1 MRTHCWDFHIFLS
14 HAEASGGAVTKLFKI
29 MLLQRQPQLR
39 VFMDSDN
46 LVCLYEL
53 SRFVQ
58 QTNNLVLILTPGC
71 YAREWV
77 ALEIVT
83 SYLHS
88 GHFVMTKVDGYPPPD
103 DAFIQ
108 QIPETFSSDSMSTSF
123 DAIISGTASGARRRT
138 SVPWKLS
145 GGFICR
151 DLTMNTQSEAS
162 VMVLKEMLGSIMLFS
177 LYLPSR
183 TEGILRVN
191 ETFARM
197 DTRSMFLIM
206 LTCAMYHSRWMVV
219 ELAAAVVKDFTIT
232 VVQLDSEF
240 RYPDEIFYTKL
251 KRPISEH
258 KETTPHTKRFAIPAD
273 PTWGAQWSEV
283 A

>member
-1 MRTHCWDFHIFLS
+1 
-14 HAEASGGAVTKLFKI
+14 
-29 MLLQRQPQLR
+29 
-39 VFMDSDN
+39 MDSDN

-240 RYPDEIFYTKL
+240 RYPDEIFYSKL
-251 KRPISEH
+251 KQGKVQTIRRGRNYVSDAFP
-258 KETTPHTKRFAIPAD
+258 
-273 PTWGAQWSEV
+273 GALSSVQCTCIYG
-283 A
+283 AA